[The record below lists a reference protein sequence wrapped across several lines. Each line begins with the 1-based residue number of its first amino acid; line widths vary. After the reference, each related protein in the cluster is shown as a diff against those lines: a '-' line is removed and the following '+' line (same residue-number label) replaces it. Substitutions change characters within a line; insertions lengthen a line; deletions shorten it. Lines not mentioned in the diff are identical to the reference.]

1 VTKIAISYRRADTE
15 VMAGRIR
22 DRLADRYGGDT
33 VFMDID
39 DIPYGKDF
47 RTHIFETIVQSD
59 VLLVIVGQR
68 WLGAGRGGTR
78 RIDNETDFVRLEV
91 ETALSNAVPIIPV
104 LVGSARMPQPTQ
116 LPESLKNLAFL
127 NAAPIDTGRDFHQH
141 MDRLIRGIDQIPERR
156 ATSPA
161 ASGSRD
167 EVAPPPVPAS
177 AGRGG
182 DADRPDLAVF
192 RDVPFAPELVVI
204 PTGEF
209 MMGSPEREDGRY
221 DPEGPQ
227 HRVTIGQRFAIGR
240 YPVTFDEYDRFCEA
254 KRGDKPA
261 DGGWGRGRRPAIN
274 VSWDDAQAYIAWLSQ
289 ETGRAY
295 RLPSEAEWEYAC
307 RAGTTTRYSFGDA
320 ITPDKA
326 NYGDSGLSQTS
337 QVGAYPANPWGLQDM
352 HGNVWE
358 WVEDDWHENYRGAP
372 ADGSAWKEAK
382 TGSGPRLCVLRG
394 GSWNDNP
401 RGCRSAC
408 RDWNGTVNRYFDIGV
423 RVARTVS

>member
-1 VTKIAISYRRADTE
+1 
-15 VMAGRIR
+15 M
-22 DRLADRYGGDT
+22 L
-33 VFMDID
+33 
-39 DIPYGKDF
+39 
-47 RTHIFETIVQSD
+47 
-59 VLLVIVGQR
+59 
-68 WLGAGRGGTR
+68 
-78 RIDNETDFVRLEV
+78 
-91 ETALSNAVPIIPV
+91 
-104 LVGSARMPQPTQ
+104 
-116 LPESLKNLAFL
+116 
-127 NAAPIDTGRDFHQH
+127 PIDTGRDFHQH

-209 MMGSPEREDGRY
+209 MMGSPEPEEGRY

-274 VSWDDAQAYIAWLSQ
+274 VTWDDAQAYIAWLSQ

-358 WVEDDWHENYRGAP
+358 WVADDWHENYRGAP